1 MQYAVECLSIIQ
13 ASSVAR
19 MCQSVSMSSNPLLD
33 APHADV
39 SLAVLPSGGAEQQSH
54 ILADAFS
61 SVLCPLEGS
70 SSRRIGRECGIAA
83 WQTNLASTYTIRQ
96 GQLCAQHCTL
106 HIRAEGQ
113 VQGAGKG
120 KSCPLRLS
128 RTCFASSISPSASA
142 SIVLNTRD
150 DAFSPRGGISNP
162 YGGGCFYQQQ
172 CAACPALQ
180 FCSYRN
186 AWESCCWCQC
196 LCWTSAKHSRS
207 LKVCVT
213 STSSIACTSSK
224 TSAHG
229 I

>member
-1 MQYAVECLSIIQ
+1 
-13 ASSVAR
+13 
-19 MCQSVSMSSNPLLD
+19 MSWGATGTQQTMSFNPLLD

-70 SSRRIGRECGIAA
+70 SSWCIGRECGLAA
-83 WQTNLASTYTIRQ
+83 WQTNLAPAYTTRQ

-128 RTCFASSISPSASA
+128 RTCFTFSTIPSSAA
-142 SIVLNTRD
+142 SIGLNTWD
-150 DAFSPRGGISNP
+150 VAFSPRGAISNP
-162 YGGGCFYQQQ
+162 YSSGCFYQQQ
-172 CAACPALQ
+172 RAACPAVQ
-180 FCSYRN
+180 FCSNRN
-186 AWESCCWCQC
+186 TWESCCWCQC
-196 LCWTSAKHSRS
+196 LCWTSAKHSCS

-213 STSSIACTSSK
+213 STSSK